1 MKYLKDFKN
10 FFEENN
16 GKAYMF
22 KGVGV
27 APISMVGPI
36 GYIWPNH

>member
-22 KGVGV
+22 KDVGV

-36 GYIWPNH
+36 GYI

>member
-1 MKYLKDFKN
+1 MKYWKYFKN
-10 FFEENN
+10 ILEENN

-27 APISMVGPI
+27 APTNVVQPIS
-36 GYIWPNH
+36 YI

>member
-10 FFEENN
+10 IFEGNN

-27 APISMVGPI
+27 GPISMVGPI
-36 GYIWPNH
+36 GYI

>member
-1 MKYLKDFKN
+1 MKCWKYFNNIL
-10 FFEENN
+10 EENN

-27 APISMVGPI
+27 APISVVGPI
-36 GYIWPNH
+36 GYI